1 MPYSD
6 IKELP
11 KHVKNYN
18 EIIQR
23 QWLHVFNK
31 VWNNLTTEKID
42 INEKEQRAFKAANSV
57 LKKRFTSKESMLKNT
72 RNDYFSYLID
82 SFVGNL

>member
-1 MPYSD
+1 MPYSN
-6 IKELP
+6 IKEIP
-11 KHVKNYN
+11 EHVKKYDVTL
-18 EIIQR
+18 QR

-31 VWNNLTTEKID
+31 MWLKLSDEKID
-42 INEKEQRAFKAANSV
+42 IKKKEMRAFKAANSV